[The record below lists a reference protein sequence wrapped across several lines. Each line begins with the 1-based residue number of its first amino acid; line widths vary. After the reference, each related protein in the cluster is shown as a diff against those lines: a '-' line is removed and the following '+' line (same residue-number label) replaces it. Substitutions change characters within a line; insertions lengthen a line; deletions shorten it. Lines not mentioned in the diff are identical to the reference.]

1 MSREFPRL
9 VRSILLLSL
18 LSWFALQSLLAQTP
32 STEAP
37 VPGAS
42 KILAPGSSNPVQA
55 IKLVEAAA
63 QWKAHVAYEP
73 LTGTGHILRG
83 IDLVR
88 FKLGYP
94 VYALGSGLA
103 LAAPAVIEGS
113 GGLELPLEAYEQI
126 GRWFFAQD
134 EERAS
139 RFTVA
144 AILIDPGHGGKD
156 PGAVGE
162 FGSGKEHI
170 KLYEKDVVLSIG
182 LDVHERLVDRWPGK
196 TIMIT
201 RNDDSFPT
209 LEERVEMAN
218 DIRLGVNEAIIYIS
232 IHANASF
239 NKNAAGFEVW
249 YLNPDYRRTVVDA
262 TKAAGVDKDVL
273 PILNTML
280 EEEYTTESLF
290 LARSILDGMATIIGN
305 NSPNR
310 GIRAEEWFV
319 VRNARMPSVL
329 VEVGFITNETEA
341 RLLAE
346 EAYLQKLGDGIYN
359 GIVSFVDYFENRKG
373 PSRP

>member
-1 MSREFPRL
+1 MNQYL
-9 VRSILLLSL
+9 HGLLSL
-18 LSWFALQSLLAQTP
+18 ALLLGSLSCPGTLSAQARE
-32 STEAP
+32 STTADNTAGIE
-37 VPGAS
+37 
-42 KILAPGSSNPVQA
+42 
-55 IKLVEAAA
+55 LVTAATQWNA
-63 QWKAHVAYEP
+63 QLSYEP
-73 LTGTGHILRG
+73 LTGTGYILRG
-83 IDLVR
+83 QDLVR

-94 VYALGSGLA
+94 AYAVGTGRTLL
-103 LAAPAVIEGS
+103 APAVYQS
-113 GGLELPLEAYEQI
+113 PGGLSLPEDAFELLD
-126 GRWFFAQD
+126 RWFSEQD
-134 EERAS
+134 EDRAS

-144 AILIDPGHGGKD
+144 AILLDPGHGGKD

-162 FGSGKEHI
+162 FGTAKDHLR
-170 KLYEKDVVLSIG
+170 LYEKDVVLDIG
-182 LDVHERLVDRWPGK
+182 LDVYDRLASRWPEK

-201 RNDDSFPT
+201 RKDDSFPT
-209 LEERVEMAN
+209 LDERVGMAN
-218 DIRLGVNEAIIYIS
+218 DIKLGVNEAIIYIS

-290 LARSILDGMATIIGN
+290 LARSILDGMAVTVGED
-305 NSPNR
+305 SPVR
-310 GIRAEEWFV
+310 GVRAEEWFV

-329 VEVGFITNETEA
+329 VEVGFITNEAEA
-341 RLLAE
+341 RLLADD
-346 EAYLQKLGDGIYN
+346 AYLRKLGDGIYN

>member
-1 MSREFPRL
+1 
-9 VRSILLLSL
+9 
-18 LSWFALQSLLAQTP
+18 
-32 STEAP
+32 
-37 VPGAS
+37 
-42 KILAPGSSNPVQA
+42 
-55 IKLVEAAA
+55 
-63 QWKAHVAYEP
+63 
-73 LTGTGHILRG
+73 
-83 IDLVR
+83 
-88 FKLGYP
+88 
-94 VYALGSGLA
+94 
-103 LAAPAVIEGS
+103 
-113 GGLELPLEAYEQI
+113 
-126 GRWFFAQD
+126 
-134 EERAS
+134 
-139 RFTVA
+139 
-144 AILIDPGHGGKD
+144 
-156 PGAVGE
+156 
-162 FGSGKEHI
+162 
-170 KLYEKDVVLSIG
+170 
-182 LDVHERLVDRWPGK
+182 
-196 TIMIT
+196 MIT
-201 RNDDSFPT
+201 RKDDSFPT

-290 LARSILDGMATIIGN
+290 LARSILDGMATTIGN

-329 VEVGFITNETEA
+329 VEVGFITNEAEA

-373 PSRP
+373 SSRP